1 MSIKFVKLKPAETY
15 THTHTHTHTH
25 TSSLLLSFLSIILI
39 SAPAFS
45 YVTNSSHCDNDVL
58 STYSGSAN
66 LTANWQGNPI
76 SVTWYNGDTQYDS
89 NQCTYGGDLTMPSSI
104 PQKTGY
110 TFKGWRVRQAASCS
124 FASQVCSLTGSAVN
138 GLTYDGS
145 DSTAYGYYSH
155 DGQDKENESTYGLT
169 AGGWAVK
176 DTSGGIIKGIA
187 SCNSTK
193 PNLWDTVM
201 AGMSNGT
208 MTEEQ
213 AMNTLWGT
221 CNTDTFRPSNT
232 FNATASG
239 QGNDQ
244 YCWCKMESYT
254 PSSGSVCNVASPSWV
269 FFYDYGSAS
278 NCAYACAFNC
288 AFGVTGSPGFRR
300 AVFGVA
306 GN

>member
-1 MSIKFVKLKPAETY
+1 MSIKFVKLKPAELY
-15 THTHTHTHTH
+15 THTHTHTHTC
-25 TSSLLLSFLSIILI
+25 SLLLSFLSIILI

-45 YVTNSSHCDNDVL
+45 YVTDSSHCDNDVL

-66 LTANWQGNPI
+66 LTANWTGNTI
-76 SVTWYNGDTQYDS
+76 NVTWYNGDTEYDS
-89 NQCTYGGDLTMPSSI
+89 NQCTYGGELDVPTAPT
-104 PQKTGY
+104 KTGY
-110 TFKGWRVRQAASCS
+110 TFKGWRVKSC

-138 GLTYDGS
+138 GLTYDDS
-145 DSTAYGYYSH
+145 DSTTYGYYSH

-269 FFYDYGSAS
+269 FYDFIESAS
-278 NCAYACAFNC
+278 YCANYCAIGC
-288 AFGVTGSPGFRR
+288 ARFVLRNPDFRR

>member
-1 MSIKFVKLKPAETY
+1 M
-15 THTHTHTHTH
+15 
-25 TSSLLLSFLSIILI
+25 SIILI

-45 YVTNSSHCDNDVL
+45 YVTNSSQCDNDVL

-76 SVTWYNGDTQYDS
+76 TVTWYNDDTQYDS
-89 NQCTYGGDLTMPSSI
+89 NQCTYGGNLTMPSSI

-110 TFKGWRVRQAASCS
+110 TFRGWRVRQAAGCS
-124 FASQVCSLTGSAVN
+124 FASSVCSLNGSAVN
-138 GLTYDGS
+138 ALTYD
-145 DSTAYGYYSH
+145 DNDDTAYGYYSH
-155 DGQDKENESTYGLT
+155 DGQNKENESTYGLT

-201 AGMSNGT
+201 EGMSNET

-213 AMNTLWGT
+213 AMNALWGT
-221 CNTDTFRPSNT
+221 CNTDTFKPGNT
-232 FNATASG
+232 FTATASG
-239 QGNDQ
+239 QGSDQ
-244 YCWCKMESYT
+244 YCWCKISSYT
-254 PSSGSVCNVASPSWV
+254 PNNGSVCNVASPSWV
-269 FFYDYGSAS
+269 FIGDVESAS
-278 NCAYACAFNC
+278 NCADDCAVFC
-288 AFGVTGSPGFRR
+288 AGHVVTSPGFRR